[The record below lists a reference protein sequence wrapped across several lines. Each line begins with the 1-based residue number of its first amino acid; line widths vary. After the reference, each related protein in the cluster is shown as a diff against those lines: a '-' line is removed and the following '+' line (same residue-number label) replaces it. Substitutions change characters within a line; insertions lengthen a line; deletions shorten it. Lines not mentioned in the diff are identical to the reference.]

1 VTFAERSDRP
11 VRENL
16 AFTCAQALMVQDI
29 GDFLVAMV
37 VKKAVDGGDDVG
49 LELAD
54 VSAG

>member
-1 VTFAERSDRP
+1 
-11 VRENL
+11 
-16 AFTCAQALMVQDI
+16 MVQDI

-37 VKKAVDGGDDVG
+37 VKKAVDGGNDVG

>member
-11 VRENL
+11 VREDL
-16 AFTCAQALMVQDI
+16 AFTSAQALMVQDI

-54 VSAG
+54 ASAG